1 MRGPRLYYLRSELP
15 ILEGRF
21 DLAVAPGPWPHQDI
35 PTVVADTDTIPDG
48 TAPRPPVI
56 AEGIEWPDDL
66 RPLATLD
73 GPAIL
78 AAHAALQ
85 RLLAS
90 FPKEYAK
97 DCSYTAKAMEVSVA
111 QHGGL
116 YFVEI
121 NRRVEKCGWAAPGFN
136 PSAHWYELYAVSP
149 DGKVL
154 ARYPYAP

>member
-1 MRGPRLYYLRSELP
+1 M
-15 ILEGRF
+15 
-21 DLAVAPGPWPHQDI
+21 
-35 PTVVADTDTIPDG
+35 
-48 TAPRPPVI
+48 
-56 AEGIEWPDDL
+56 
-66 RPLATLD
+66 D
-73 GPAIL
+73 GPAIV

-111 QHGGL
+111 RHGDL

-154 ARYPYAP
+154 ARYPYHP

>member
-1 MRGPRLYYLRSELP
+1 MLKLP
-15 ILEGRF
+15 HHVLLITLLLDGGTPPASSGTSAK
-21 DLAVAPGPWPHQDI
+21 DGGSAVAMDAGG
-35 PTVVADTDTIPDG
+35 G
-48 TAPRPPVI
+48 TTARAPII

-73 GPAIL
+73 GPAVL

-85 RLLAS
+85 RLLAG

-121 NRRVEKCGWAAPGFN
+121 KRNVEKCGWAAPGFN
-136 PSAHWYELYAVSP
+136 PSAHWYELYAVSA

-154 ARYPYAP
+154 ARYPYHP